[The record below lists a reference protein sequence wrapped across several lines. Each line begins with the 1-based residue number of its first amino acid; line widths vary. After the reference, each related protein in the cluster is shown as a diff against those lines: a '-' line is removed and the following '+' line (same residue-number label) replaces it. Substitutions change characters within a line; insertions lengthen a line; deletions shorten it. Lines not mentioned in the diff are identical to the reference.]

1 MCIILRAIICLQH
14 PSDHVFHIVT
24 DRLNYGAMRMW
35 FLSNPPGKA
44 TIEVQ
49 NIEEFTWLN
58 DSYSPVLKQ
67 LGSQSMIDYYF
78 RTNRAN
84 SDANLKY
91 RNPKYLSI
99 LNHLR
104 FYLPE
109 IYPKLDKMVF
119 LDDDIVVRKD
129 LSGLWS
135 INMNG
140 KVNGAVETCGESFH
154 RFDRYLNF
162 SSPLIANNFSPH
174 ACGWAFGMNVFDLA
188 EWRRQ
193 NITQIYHHWQKLVR
207 FTCSYFHIL
216 ADLLSMFILSHAYD
230 YQTNFCCM

>member
-1 MCIILRAIICLQH
+1 
-14 PSDHVFHIVT
+14 
-24 DRLNYGAMRMW
+24 MW

-49 NIEEFTWLN
+49 HIGEFTWLN
-58 DSYSPVLKQ
+58 DNYSPVLKQ

-78 RTNRAN
+78 GMNRAN
-84 SDANLKY
+84 SDSNLKY

-119 LDDDIVVRKD
+119 LDDDIVVKKD
-129 LSGLWS
+129 LTGLWS
-135 INMNG
+135 INMKG
-140 KVNGAVETCGESFH
+140 KINGAVETCGENFH
-154 RFDRYLNF
+154 RYDRYLNF
-162 SSPLIANNFSPH
+162 SNPIIAKSFDPH

-193 NITQIYHHWQKLVR
+193 NITQVYHLWQKLVR
-207 FTCSYFHIL
+207 FSHPCHTGLFMSAHFSHFFIHVHEKEINC
-216 ADLLSMFILSHAYD
+216 AAILSSSV
-230 YQTNFCCM
+230 CLC